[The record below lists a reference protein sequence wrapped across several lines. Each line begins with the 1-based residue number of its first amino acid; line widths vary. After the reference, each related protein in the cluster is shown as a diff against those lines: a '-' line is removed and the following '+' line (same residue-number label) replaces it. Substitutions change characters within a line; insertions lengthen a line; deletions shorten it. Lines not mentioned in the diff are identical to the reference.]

1 MTLETE
7 DAVSPSAIVVP
18 PLLAFDEAC
27 RLVVDHLKREVPLAS
42 WAVTRVETDKQ
53 IYLCVQD
60 DVYGNVAGESIPWSD
75 SFCQYMVTGEAPQFA
90 PDAMAVPR
98 YAGTRAARELPIGTF
113 VGVPIP
119 GADGT
124 LYGTICGVDP
134 HRSSERLHEH
144 EPLLRLFATLLG
156 QILRSEHLRAEAA
169 DRAAALAWGA
179 LHDDLTGLPNRAM
192 FFDRVEH
199 ALDLHARDGRPV
211 AVLLIDLDE
220 FKAVNDT
227 LGHTSGDDLLALA
240 ARRLAG
246 AMRPGDTLARL
257 SGDEF
262 AVLLEAAGDP
272 TIVATRLLGAL
283 ADPFLVGPR
292 TVAISASVGI
302 AALSEDEQVVGVE
315 AMLAHADIA
324 VYTAKRAGKGSFA
337 IYDPLMTLPGTRAL
351 QLREPLRQALNHGA
365 LEAYFQPIV
374 ELATGRVT
382 GFESLARWR
391 HDGRF
396 VEPDVFIPIAAR
408 SGLTPALTEHMLDLA
423 CAQLARWSAELGH
436 REMRA
441 GVNVSPHSLVEPGLP
456 ERVAAHM
463 RRHGVGPGQLVLEI
477 TEDALLHDLP
487 TATAVA
493 HRLCDLGVV
502 LSLDDFGAG
511 YSSLLHLRRIPLS
524 SVKIDRGFAG
534 DIDTNPETEQFMR
547 ALLAFGRDL
556 DLRVIVEGVERPAQV
571 EVLRRIGCTLAQ
583 GHLFGRPVPARDV
596 RLPSVEICRPAT
608 GRV

>member
-1 MTLETE
+1 
-7 DAVSPSAIVVP
+7 VSSSAIMLP

-27 RLVVDHLKREVPLAS
+27 RLVVAHLKREVPLAF
-42 WAVTRVETDKQ
+42 WAVTRYEDDKQ
-53 IYLCVQD
+53 VGHCVQD
-60 DVYGNVAGESIPWSD
+60 DVYGQVAGYSLPWSET
-75 SFCQYMVTGEAPQFA
+75 FCQFMVTGAAPQFA
-90 PDAMAVPR
+90 PDAMAVPQ
-98 YAGTRAARELPIGTF
+98 YAGTRAARELSIGTY

-124 LYGTICGVDP
+124 LYGTICGIDP

-156 QILRSEHLRAEAA
+156 QILLSEHLRAEAA
-169 DRAAALAWGA
+169 DRAAAQAWSA
-179 LHDDLTGLPNRAM
+179 FHDELTGLPNRAM

-199 ALDLHARDGRPV
+199 ALDLHARDSRPV
-211 AVLLIDLDE
+211 AVLLIDVDE
-220 FKAVNDT
+220 FKAVNDVI
-227 LGHTSGDDLLALA
+227 GHASGDDLLVRA

-246 AMRPGDTLARL
+246 ALRPGDTLARL

-272 TIVATRLLGAL
+272 AIVATRLLGAL
-283 ADPFLVGPR
+283 AAPFLVGPCA
-292 TVAISASVGI
+292 VAISASVGI
-302 AALSEDEQVVGVE
+302 AALSEDEQGIGVE

-337 IYDPLMTLPGTRAL
+337 VYDPLMTLPGTRAL
-351 QLREPLRQALNHGA
+351 QLREPLRQALLQGSVQ
-365 LEAYFQPIV
+365 AYFQPIV
-374 ELATGRVT
+374 ELTSGRIT
-382 GFESLARWR
+382 GFESLARWC
-391 HDGRF
+391 HDGRY

-436 REMRA
+436 CHLRA
-441 GVNVSPHSLVEPGLP
+441 GVNVSPLSIGDPGLP
-456 ERVAAHM
+456 DRVAQHM
-463 RRHGVGPGQLVLEI
+463 ARHGIGPGQLVLEI

-487 TATAVA
+487 TATAVT

-534 DIDTNPETEQFMR
+534 DIDTNPETEHFMR

-556 DLRVIVEGVERPAQV
+556 DLRVIVEGVERPAQA
-571 EVLRRIGCTLAQ
+571 EVLRRIGGTHAQ
-583 GHLFGRPVPARDV
+583 GHLFGRPVPAELVQLDR
-596 RLPSVEICRPAT
+596 VEPPPT
-608 GRV
+608 